1 MITTTD
7 PGGLVKIVTLT
18 KHENIQTD
26 QQQQRQFLGGK
37 RSKIGQICQW
47 IVVKKLPT
55 EGGRGQKS

>member
-26 QQQQRQFLGGK
+26 QQQQQQQLSVAIIAHATSSFVR
-37 RSKIGQICQW
+37 
-47 IVVKKLPT
+47 T
-55 EGGRGQKS
+55 A